1 MIISELEEIPQG
13 LFDPVSCR
21 KSRCTVVRA
30 TMMKGRMKCR
40 VKNRVRVGLPM
51 AYPPQIHWTMLVP
64 IYGIADSKFVIT
76 VAPQNDIWPH
86 GRT

>member
-1 MIISELEEIPQG
+1 MSESEEIPQG

-21 KSRCTVVRA
+21 NSRCTVVRA
-30 TMMKGRMKCR
+30 MMMKGRMKCK
-40 VKNRVRVGLPM
+40 VKNRVRVGLSM
-51 AYPPQIHWTMLVP
+51 AYPPQIHWTRLVP
-64 IYGIADSKFVIT
+64 IYGIADSRFVIT